1 MSDER
6 QHRFPVDSESVYSLQ
21 AATFGFI
28 SALVFLL
35 QSYGVLIMNKLMR
48 IACASGI
55 SIVLGLTIG
64 CASTPTQES
73 TGQIIDSSVIT
84 TNVKAEL
91 ASQDLSTL
99 LDVEV
104 ETFRD
109 VVQLSGFVDT
119 QAEKDMAGEVASNV
133 DGVVRVEN
141 NLIVKPGS

>member
-1 MSDER
+1 
-6 QHRFPVDSESVYSLQ
+6 
-21 AATFGFI
+21 
-28 SALVFLL
+28 
-35 QSYGVLIMNKLMR
+35 MNKLKR

-73 TGQIIDSSVIT
+73 AGQIIDSSVIT

>member
-1 MSDER
+1 
-6 QHRFPVDSESVYSLQ
+6 
-21 AATFGFI
+21 
-28 SALVFLL
+28 
-35 QSYGVLIMNKLMR
+35 MNKLMR